1 MDSDFRDSRE
11 INSAL
16 LLQEAVYKPSAS
28 MQVSLWSQLD
38 IPNPNLIPSKI
49 NSSLLSYHSL
59 LSEGKQANTHQRWM
73 WEVKW
78 INMMKVYKIICASH
92 YHSRSQQVN
101 RTKNNWEPLYIKP
114 SRILSAGSH
123 CLISAEDLS
132 CCGGDV
138 WNTLM
143 VKPGGWLFKAAWNK
157 RLSLQAV
164 QFRSPYLSSVEM
176 RAHKEMIPDLQGN
189 SYRCEECICKI
200 IWLWAAG

>member
-78 INMMKVYKIICASH
+78 INMMKVYKILCASH

-114 SRILSAGSH
+114 SQDFECCKSLF
-123 CLISAEDLS
+123 DLS
-132 CCGGDV
+132 WRPIMLWWWCMEHAHGKTRRVAFQSSLKQMALPPSC
-138 WNTLM
+138 M
-143 VKPGGWLFKAAWNK
+143 VL
-157 RLSLQAV
+157 LSL
-164 QFRSPYLSSVEM
+164 S
-176 RAHKEMIPDLQGN
+176 
-189 SYRCEECICKI
+189 
-200 IWLWAAG
+200 